1 MTPTKKHREIA
12 SDIVGALA
20 DYPNE
25 LRDEVASDMIQMLK
39 EAEDLSNA
47 DAQVVIELLW
57 DLVF

>member
-1 MTPTKKHREIA
+1 MTPTKKHRDIV

-39 EAEDLSNA
+39 DADGLSNLDA
-47 DAQVVIELLW
+47 DVIISMLW
-57 DLVF
+57 ARGY